1 METIGLRFFTVY
13 GPWGRPDMALFLFT
27 KAIFEERPID
37 VFNHGLMQRDF
48 TYIDDIVDGVIGSAM
63 IPPSTKQ
70 NADWNPAK
78 PNPSFSSAPYRILN
92 IGNNNPVNLE
102 YFIECIEKAS
112 GKKAIKNYLPMQLG
126 DVEAT
131 FADIDEI
138 SSLTNFSPKTNI
150 ETGIENFINWYKE
163 YYKI

>member
-1 METIGLRFFTVY
+1 
-13 GPWGRPDMALFLFT
+13 
-27 KAIFEERPID
+27 
-37 VFNHGLMQRDF
+37 MQRDF
-48 TYIDDIVDGVIGSAM
+48 TYIDDIVDGVISSAM
-63 IPPSTKQ
+63 IPPSIQ
-70 NADWNPAK
+70 ENAGWDPNK
-78 PNPSFSSAPYRILN
+78 PNPSFSSAPYRVLN
-92 IGNNNPVNLE
+92 IGNNNPVSLE

-150 ETGIENFINWYKE
+150 ATGIENFINWYKE